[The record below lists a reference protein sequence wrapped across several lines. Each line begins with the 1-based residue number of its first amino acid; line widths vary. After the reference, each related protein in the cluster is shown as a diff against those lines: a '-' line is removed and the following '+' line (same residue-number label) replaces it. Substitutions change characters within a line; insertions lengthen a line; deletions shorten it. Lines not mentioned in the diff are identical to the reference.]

1 MLYSLYGW
9 SGLTWLKS
17 DVQSLQRKRE
27 RKMKRNKGTY
37 ALVFCFV
44 VGFLM
49 IGCATTKKITADI
62 TGRGGGLKKKIA
74 YLPTV
79 NRTGYGGEVFKES
92 ARAQFNNTLSSFCD
106 DVIIVDSEKI
116 RSLLEEIPRLPSG
129 QLDTLVMAKLGR
141 ALGLNAVLEENLFQ
155 LECID
160 AKRGIYGFRDEC
172 KIVQLYLRVR
182 VYDVE
187 TAAILVDEI
196 VRDDVVVSEKEWLE
210 IKERREYHQEIANR
224 LLNKTSSEIC
234 ERVCELVSEKPW
246 KGYFTSVI
254 ENTYILSAGSD
265 VGLEVG
271 DVLEVFEA
279 GEPIKGRGGEV
290 YLVSGPKIGEVH
302 IRKLLNDQAEAFGV
316 LQTDFDRISH
326 VKLKE

>member
-1 MLYSLYGW
+1 ME
-9 SGLTWLKS
+9 LTHPIWPKL
-17 DVQSLQRKRE
+17 DIHTLRRE
-27 RKMKRNKGTY
+27 RGTEMKRNKGIY
-37 ALVFCFV
+37 ALFFCFV
-44 VGFLM
+44 VVLLT

-62 TGRGGGLKKKIA
+62 TGHGGGLKKKIA

-79 NRTGYGGEVFKES
+79 NKTGYGGDVFKES

-116 RSLLEEIPRLPSG
+116 RGLLEEIPRLPSG
-129 QLDTLVMAKLGR
+129 QLDTLVLAKLSR
-141 ALGLNAVLEENLFQ
+141 ALGLNTVLEEDLFL
-155 LECID
+155 LECLD
-160 AKRGIYGFRDEC
+160 DKRGIIGFRDDC
-172 KIVQLYLRVR
+172 KIVQLHLRVR

-187 TAAILVDEI
+187 TAAVILDEI

-210 IKERREYHQEIANR
+210 IKERREYHEEIATH
-224 LLNKTSSEIC
+224 LLKKTTAEIC

-246 KGYFTSVI
+246 KGYFTSVS
-254 ENTYILSAGSD
+254 ENTYVVSAGSD

-279 GEPIKGRGGEV
+279 GEPIKGRGGQV

-302 IRKLLNDQAEAFGV
+302 IRKIFNDRAEAYGT
-316 LQTDFDRISH
+316 LRISFDRISH